1 MSASHYENDEL
12 VFLEEDANCNSELNE
27 AQGYWNL
34 LVVDDDEEI
43 HSITKLALADL
54 VLDNK
59 KLRFHHAYSG
69 KQAMEL
75 LSLLGNEV
83 AIVLLDVVME
93 TDDAG
98 LEVARAL
105 RNDLQL
111 HEPRIVLRTGQP
123 GYAPEDSVIK
133 QYDINDY
140 KTKTELTRSRL
151 ITTII
156 SSLRSYQQ
164 LRKISRSREALE
176 KIVQVTPLI
185 MEKRNQGD
193 FCDAVIEQISQLLS
207 IAPKGMVLVTGSKG
221 DILPQHVSILGAK
234 GAFESLINSNLALI
248 ADHNVSEAV
257 LDSLNKKQHSI
268 FANCVV
274 LYLASGSHQLAIYI
288 ELQQS
293 LDISM
298 LPLVDVL
305 LSSIAVGFEN
315 VSLLNRLE
323 VAAYK
328 DWLTNLSNRNE
339 FISILNQVSIHQK
352 DQVVAFVDIKHFSD
366 INDGLGQ
373 EVGNQLLLDVGRR
386 LVNEFGGDEVTLG
399 RIDADVFGLLGEE
412 SRINPTVIN
421 RLFFKPFIV
430 GEHILPVSVQIGLSN
445 IRDQSISSMD
455 VLKRANIALNA
466 AKKHVSENY
475 MYFCESMEEE
485 TAHRLSII
493 RQLRADFA
501 EKRLVLWY
509 QPQIELKTGTLVGV
523 EALIRWPTR
532 DGSFIPPDQFIPL
545 AEYSGLIIDIG
556 DWVLLEACSKLREL
570 NKLGYNACR
579 MAVNISMPQFRNHF
593 FVSSLK
599 EVVTEQ
605 EINPACLELEIT
617 ESILMDEPELVLDSL
632 AVLKKFGVKIAIDDF
647 GTGFSS
653 MSYLNKL
660 PIDRLKI
667 DREFVSQYQT
677 GKSAAIAENIVILGK
692 KLGLQTVAEGVE
704 TAEQANYLAELGC
717 DDAQGYLYA
726 KPMPYQ
732 ELVSFLQA
740 YNKNLSQ

>member
-1 MSASHYENDEL
+1 MSASQYENDEL
-12 VFLEEDANCNSELNE
+12 VFLDEDVNFNSELGGS
-27 AQGYWNL
+27 QGYWNL

-43 HSITKLALADL
+43 HSITKLALSDL

-59 KLRFHHAYSG
+59 KLRFYHAYSG
-69 KQAMEL
+69 QQAMEL
-75 LSLLGNEV
+75 LAKLGNEV

-164 LRKISRSREALE
+164 LRKITRSREGLE
-176 KIVQVTPLI
+176 QIVQVTPMI
-185 MEKRNQGD
+185 MEKRNQGE
-193 FCDAVIEQISQLLS
+193 FCQETITQISRLLGLS
-207 IAPKGMVLVTGSKG
+207 GSGVMFATSDKPLVNAVDVSVLGTQGKL
-221 DILPQHVSILGAK
+221 DDLMGANLTSV
-234 GAFESLINSNLALI
+234 GNEELITS
-248 ADHNVSEAV
+248 V
-257 LDSLNKKQHSI
+257 LDGFNKKQHIVFS
-268 FANCVV
+268 NCVV
-274 LYLASGSHQLAIYI
+274 FYLASRSHQLVIYF
-288 ELQQS
+288 ELDYA
-293 LDISM
+293 LDLSM
-298 LPLVDVL
+298 IPLVDVL
-305 LSSIAVGFEN
+305 LSSVAVGFEN
-315 VSLLNRLE
+315 VSLLHRLE

-339 FISILNQVSIHQK
+339 FISILNQVSSDKQ

-373 EVGNQLLLDVGRR
+373 EVGNHLLLDVGRR
-386 LVNEFGGDEVTLG
+386 LVDEFKDEVTLG
-399 RIDADVFGLLGEE
+399 RIDADVFGLLGDH

-421 RLFFKPFIV
+421 RLFFKPFVV
-430 GEHILPVSVQIGLSN
+430 GEHILPISVQIGLS
-445 IRDQSISSMD
+445 RISDDKITSMD
-455 VLKRANIALNA
+455 TLKRANIALNQ

-485 TAHRLSII
+485 TAQRLNII
-493 RQLRADFA
+493 RQLRADF
-501 EKRLVLWY
+501 EEQRLTLWY
-509 QPQIELKTGTLVGV
+509 QPQIELHTGRLVGM
-523 EALIRWPTR
+523 EALLRWQTR
-532 DGSFIPPDQFIPL
+532 DGNFIPPDQFIPL
-545 AEYSGLIIDIG
+545 AEYSGLIINIG
-556 DWVLLEACSKLREL
+556 DWVLEQACAKLRHL
-570 NKLGYNACR
+570 NKLGFSDCR

-599 EVVTEQ
+599 QVVENHN
-605 EINPACLELEIT
+605 IDPRFLELEIT
-617 ESILMDEPELVLDSL
+617 ESILMDEPDLVLESL
-632 AVLKKFGVKIAIDDF
+632 AVLKEFGVKIAIDDF

-667 DREFVSQYQT
+667 DREFISQYET

-704 TAEQANYLAELGC
+704 TDEQAAYLNELGC

-726 KPMPYQ
+726 KPMPFDA
-732 ELVSFLQA
+732 LVEFVKSYRPQ
-740 YNKNLSQ
+740 